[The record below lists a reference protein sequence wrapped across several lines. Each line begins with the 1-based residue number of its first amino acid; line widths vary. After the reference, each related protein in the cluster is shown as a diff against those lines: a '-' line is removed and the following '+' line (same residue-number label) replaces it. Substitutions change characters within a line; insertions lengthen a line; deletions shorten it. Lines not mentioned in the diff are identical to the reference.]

1 MFNRTYLGLEIRRKG
16 LHAIALQR
24 KGKQLILT
32 GGEAIKMEDTLVQP
46 GFNSPNVLHPE
57 SFVRSVKNV
66 LEPLVR
72 RDNRIAIALPDSTG
86 SLFLLDVETPFKN
99 RAEGAEIV
107 RWQLKDL
114 LPDRVKQLTVD
125 YQVLEEKESGH
136 KKILAAA
143 VSRDVLHHYEA
154 LIEQAGFAAAVI
166 DFHSLALYNAYRS
179 KIDFGHDFILIGVD
193 GCQLSI
199 QVFINQVPVFYR
211 VRQID
216 QDIQQVFQEINRSLV
231 GCRADLPS
239 FSRMPVYLHSDWPS
253 EELTVVVEAVFD
265 QPVQWLA
272 SPVSKLINGHKV
284 NFADDDAHSMS
295 AALGVAERMIQ
306 GGA

>member
-1 MFNRTYLGLEIRRKG
+1 MFKRTYLGLEIRRKG
-16 LHAIALQR
+16 LNAIAFQR
-24 KGKQLILT
+24 KGKQLVLT
-32 GGEAIKMEDTLVQP
+32 GGEMVRLDDPLVQP
-46 GFNSPNVLHPE
+46 GFNSPNVLQPDF
-57 SFVRSVKNV
+57 FVRSVHDV
-66 LEPLVR
+66 LEPLAR
-72 RDNRIAIALPDSTG
+72 RDDRVAIALPDSTG

-114 LPDRVKQLTVD
+114 LPDRVKQMAVD
-125 YQVLEEKESGH
+125 YQVIEEKESGQ

-143 VSRDVLHHYEA
+143 VSRDVLEHYEA

-199 QVFINQVPVFYR
+199 QVFVNQVPVFYR
-211 VRQID
+211 VRQIE
-216 QDIQQVFQEINRSLV
+216 QDSQQVFQEINRSLV
-231 GCRADLPS
+231 GCRADLPN
-239 FSRMPVYLHSDWPS
+239 FTRIPVYLHSDWPA
-253 EELTVVVEAVFD
+253 EELTTVVEAVFD

-272 SPVSKLINGHKV
+272 SPVSKLINGHKI
-284 NFADDDAHSMS
+284 NFTDGDAHSMA
-295 AALGVAERMIQ
+295 AALGIAERMIQ
-306 GGA
+306 GGG